1 MVLQWNIRKVK
12 KINKKIIYISLA
24 VLVLILSTSA
34 VTALVSPPPGI
45 KDPSLSKVWAAIMD
59 LQTQIKGLVAK
70 DLDLQGQISTL
81 GSRMTAVE
89 AKAPTIKRT
98 AETNIDIGDYSKYQS
113 VECGGNLKV
122 LGGGGAIGGTDVGD
136 KVFITSSIPLPYGD
150 GWIVVAEAATT
161 TDKGWFIETFAICA

>member
-98 AETNIDIGDYSKYQS
+98 AETNIDIEDYSKYQS
-113 VECGGNLKV
+113 VECDAGKKV
-122 LGGGGAIGGTDVGD
+122 LGGGGAIGGTYSYDR
-136 KVFITSSIPLPYGD
+136 VFITSSYPSRD
-150 GWIVVAEAATT
+150 DTWTVVAEEATP
-161 TDKGWFIETFAICA
+161 TDTDWFIETFAICA